1 VSEADFSIG
10 LNVGSNVDI
19 SFVSSE
25 RVDLNWSATSSDEP
39 PNTASG
45 ASRLIVNLRIVNRG
59 NTPIVSPFLRVAELT
74 RNVLLTHE
82 PKSNWTEGARL
93 NVDAGSDN
101 TLSPGETVDARLVV
115 GLLAA
120 KKFFLSVE
128 MYGVPGEPIIP
139 ASAVNVWSG
148 KPRTR

>member
-1 VSEADFSIG
+1 
-10 LNVGSNVDI
+10 
-19 SFVSSE
+19 
-25 RVDLNWSATSSDEP
+25 
-39 PNTASG
+39 
-45 ASRLIVNLRIVNRG
+45 
-59 NTPIVSPFLRVAELT
+59 
-74 RNVLLTHE
+74 
-82 PKSNWTEGARL
+82 
-93 NVDAGSDN
+93 VDAGSDN